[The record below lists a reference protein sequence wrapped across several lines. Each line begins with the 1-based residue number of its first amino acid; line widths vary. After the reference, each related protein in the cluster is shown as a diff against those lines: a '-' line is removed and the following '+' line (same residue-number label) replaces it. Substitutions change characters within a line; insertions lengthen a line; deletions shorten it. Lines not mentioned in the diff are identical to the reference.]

1 MTDDEMDAFVAKGI
15 DLTVPEGGPVHT
27 ITEQELSDNE
37 LLRGKPSKA
46 DLRKAQDEIDKRA
59 VQYFDPFEE
68 LLPFEPKPMLGETII
83 EDMVTHPLSTAG
95 GIGEVLLPVMNP
107 MGWIPAMAD
116 AIATARD
123 YTKGTA
129 LDKYLPEMGSP
140 YEFLRHMDENPGDWV
155 HLFGGKLQ
163 DMTANPE
170 DYAE

>member
-1 MTDDEMDAFVAKGI
+1 MDETLDTLFVNLNPQEFGALYQPPQQDYEDSKLLDAQASLKE
-15 DLTVPEGGPVHT
+15 T
-27 ITEQELSDNE
+27 
-37 LLRGKPSKA
+37 A
-46 DLRKAQDEIDKRA
+46 DKEALKW
-59 VQYFDPFEE
+59 FDPFAES
-68 LLPFEPKPMLGETII
+68 LPFKPAPSIGETVI
-83 EDMVTHPLSTAG
+83 ENMVTHPLSTAG

-116 AIATARD
+116 AIAAARD

-140 YEFLRHMDENPGDWV
+140 YEFLAHMDENPGDWV

>member
-1 MTDDEMDAFVAKGI
+1 MDETLDTLFVN
-15 DLTVPEGGPVHT
+15 LNP
-27 ITEQELSDNE
+27 QEFGALHQMSKQDYE
-37 LLRGKPSKA
+37 DSKLLNTQTSLKETA
-46 DLRKAQDEIDKRA
+46 DKEALKR
-59 VQYFDPFEE
+59 FDPFAKP
-68 LLPFEPKPMLGETII
+68 LPFKYLPSVAEKLV
-83 EDMVTHPLSTAG
+83 EDAAMHPLATAE
-95 GIGEVLLPVMNP
+95 GIGEFLLPAMNP

-116 AIATARD
+116 AIARARD

-140 YEFLRHMDENPGDWV
+140 YEFLGHMDEKPGDWV